1 MRWSRFALAALLTA
15 PELADAGHF
24 FRRPASPEVPPATM
38 VAPNGVAVPDWAARR
53 MRESPVPL
61 AGQTWG
67 RRPWAMPLAQQAT
80 PSAYWARASQLGF
93 GPGPVPG
100 YSNGPALGNI
110 PSAPIGP
117 DGGPLARRGFAPSP
131 FLPWLYSPT
140 GN

>member
-1 MRWSRFALAALLTA
+1 MRRLRLVLAALMIA
-15 PELADAGHF
+15 PAPAGAGLFH
-24 FRRPASPEVPPATM
+24 RKPAQVEAPPSPL
-38 VAPNGVAVPDWAARR
+38 VAPNGVAVPSWAARR

-61 AGQTWG
+61 AGQSWG

-80 PSAYWARASQLGF
+80 PSAYWARASQFGF
-93 GPGPVPG
+93 GAGPVPG
-100 YSNGPALGNI
+100 YTNGPALGNI

-131 FLPWLYSPT
+131 FLPWLYSPA